1 MTRVRPPVLPKD
13 TSQSSRRRPLIWERR
28 RAFQK
33 LFEADVRAL
42 REPLYQARSL
52 LQDIELVLERIK
64 RLR

>member
-1 MTRVRPPVLPKD
+1 MKLVRPPVLPKD
-13 TSQSSRRRPLIWERR
+13 TWQIIDEATADLERR

-33 LFEADVRAL
+33 QFEADVRAL

-52 LQDIELVLERIK
+52 LQEIELVLERIK